1 MIIFQLLNIYFQG
14 FLGGDHNSEK
24 FRIFLGGGVPNI
36 FELGI
41 KEGNSN

>member
-1 MIIFQLLNIYFQG
+1 MEIIIQRSLG
-14 FLGGDHNSEK
+14 F
-24 FRIFLGGGVPNI
+24 FLGGGVPNI